1 MTEIKLEKLEVYRCA
16 CHAVEQVWYADAVG
30 AKKHHGGTSKREW
43 GTIFGHYVLGGMAE
57 LALSR
62 HLGVPWEPTLGD
74 YESADLSGLCEV
86 KTSAHPYSGMPLY
99 KSQYHPEKLM
109 TFVRFDKFTANL
121 MGWIFGKE
129 AKEVG
134 EWKDNWDTPCWRVDA
149 KHLKPIETMPMD
161 GRRFV
166 RERK

>member
-16 CHAVEQVWYADAVG
+16 CHAVEQVWHADAVG

-62 HLGVPWEPTLGD
+62 HLGIPWEPTLGD

-86 KTSAHPYSGMPLY
+86 KASANPYSGLLVY
-99 KSQYHPEKLM
+99 KSQQHDEKLM
-109 TFVRFDKFTANL
+109 THVRFKGFTAKL

-129 AKEVG
+129 AVPHLV
-134 EWKDNWDTPCWRVDA
+134 WQADWDTPCYRMDP
-149 KHLKPIETMPMD
+149 KYLKPIETMPMD